1 LPAEMRAVALSS
13 TSIYHVNMSVF
24 RSAPDMWAIGQVCAT
39 SPPFPRA
46 AERAKPRGVCVHVAV
61 WRRSGFSLIG
71 CVGVAQHAPGNAEFR
86 GSFAENLKP

>member
-1 LPAEMRAVALSS
+1 VGRPLPAEMRAVALSS

-46 AERAKPRGVCVHVAV
+46 AERAKPRGVCT
-61 WRRSGFSLIG
+61 
-71 CVGVAQHAPGNAEFR
+71 R
-86 GSFAENLKP
+86 GSVEAQRVFLDWVRGCGAARPRKCRIQRIFR